1 MLPTFSRTFYLI
13 GDALRQRPRYIDNQ
27 GGTRSSKTFSFLQ
40 WYIILAKQDR
50 TPTLTSV
57 VGETMPQVKRGAIRD
72 FQTIMADEWDD
83 DRWSRVDNLYTLPN
97 GSQIE
102 FFSADSPGKVHG
114 PARDRLLL
122 NEGNYIPW
130 EVARQL
136 FTRTR
141 GLIGVDYNPAGEF
154 WMHERITGRPNCAH
168 VHSTYLDNCEYDPA
182 TGKTGASFLSPEQVA
197 EIESYKDDENWW
209 RVYGRGELGRL
220 EGLIFQDFELID
232 DLPVDGWDTEVWGM
246 DFGYPVSPTTLMQLR
261 LNFRTRHY
269 WVRQR
274 IWDPRLLTQP
284 LTDEMRAIGV
294 PANALI
300 YADCAEPKTIDEIAG
315 YGFPNIR
322 PCYKGKGVAEQLK
335 SVLGWHLHVTKDSL
349 DYIKELRT
357 LTWAKDRAGNPTGQP
372 SQGNDHGIDAV
383 RYALYTYQLEHGGG
397 WGLGFV

>member
-1 MLPTFSRTFYLI
+1 MERQFTKVFWKNY
-13 GDALRQRPRYIDNQ
+13 DALAAAPRPRYISNR
-27 GGTRSSKTFSFLQ
+27 GSTRSGKTFAILQ
-40 WYIILAKQDR
+40 LLNELLPYDN
-50 TPTLTSV
+50 PGDVTSV
-57 VGETMPQVKRGAIRD
+57 VSETMPHLKRGAIRD
-72 FQTIMADEWDD
+72 FERIIGHPLKDD
-83 DRWSRVDNLYTLPN
+83 PHWNASTCTYTYASGALL
-97 GSQIE
+97 E
-102 FFSADSPGKVHG
+102 FFSADTPSKVAG
-114 PARDRLLL
+114 PARKRLFL
-122 NEGNYIPW
+122 NEGNNIPYDT
-130 EVARQL
+130 VRQL
-136 FTRTR
+136 LVRTT
-141 GLIGVDYNPAGEF
+141 GVVFIDYNPSGDS
-154 WMHERITGRPNCAH
+154 WITEQIEPRENCTFI
-168 VHSTYLDNCEYDPA
+168 HSTYKDND
-182 TGKTGASFLSPEQVA
+182 FLTPEQIA

-220 EGLIFQDFELID
+220 EGLIFSDFELID
-232 DLPVDGWDTEVWGM
+232 DLPADGWDTEVWGM

-274 IWDPRLLTQP
+274 IWDPHLLTQP

>member
-1 MLPTFSRTFYLI
+1 MISAKSKVYYMTRA
-13 GDALRQRPRYIDNQ
+13 ALRTPGMRYIDDE
-27 GGTRSSKTFSFLQ
+27 GGARSSKTFTNIQ
-40 WYIILAKQDR
+40 ILTEIAKVSKN
-50 TPTLTSV
+50 LLISIAS
-57 VGETMPQVKRGAIRD
+57 ESMPHLKRGAIRD
-72 FQTIMADEWDD
+72 FQTIMADEWDEAAWNKSD
-83 DRWSRVDNLYTLPN
+83 CIYTFSN
-97 GSQIE
+97 SGSVIE
-102 FFSADSPGKVHG
+102 FFSVDQPGKVHG
-114 PARDRLLL
+114 PARDILFL
-122 NEGNYIPW
+122 NEANHVPF
-130 EVARQL
+130 ETARQL
-136 FTRTR
+136 FIRTR
-141 GLIGVDYNPAGEF
+141 LFIIWDYNPAGEF
-154 WMHERITGRPNCAH
+154 WAHTNYAGRPDCVK
-168 VHSTYLDNCEYDPA
+168 VHSTYLDNCDPD
-182 TGKTGASFLSPEQVA
+182 TGQSFLTPEQIA

-209 RVYGRGELGRL
+209 RVYGLGELGRL
-220 EGLIFQDFELID
+220 EGLIFPDFELID
-232 DLPVDGWDTEVWGM
+232 ELPAGGWDTEVWGM
-246 DFGYPVSPTTLMQLR
+246 DFGYPVSPTTLMQVR

-274 IWDPRLLTQP
+274 IWDPRLLTRP

-322 PCYKGKGVAEQLK
+322 PCYKGKSVAEQLK